1 MISDKPLLT
10 VGGDDHFGSSYGE
23 ISYGA
28 PALPDMSG
36 PEKAAI
42 LMITIGLELAAT
54 IFKFLRQDEVERI
67 VLEIAKISTVS
78 IEKRDSVVQEAYQR
92 AIALKYINEGG
103 IEYAKEILERS
114 FGAGQADDMTNR
126 LFAALKHGNPLEL
139 VKKTEPAQLLE
150 FIKEEHPQTIALIL
164 VYMSPD
170 QAGAVLS
177 QLEPELQGDVAM
189 RIAILQKTAPEIL
202 EQLDELLGRRLLV
215 SGSDFTKA
223 GGVQSLAQVMG
234 FVDRETEKNILDGLG
249 RRDPAIAEEVKN
261 LLFVFEDII
270 NLDDRAIQR
279 VLKEVDGKDLAL
291 ALKTANDDLLGRV
304 YKNMSTRAAAT
315 LKDDIDVLGPVRVRE
330 VGKAQQNI
338 VDVIRTLEENGQIVI
353 ARGGKDDRIV

>member
-1 MISDKPLLT
+1 MISDGPIVQLGQANAFK
-10 VGGDDHFGSSYGE
+10 DDVFASS
-23 ISYGA
+23 
-28 PALPDMSG
+28 PALVEMAG

-42 LMITIGLELAAT
+42 LMITLGLEISST

-67 VLEIAKISTVS
+67 VLEIAKISTVP
-78 IEKRDSVVQEAYQR
+78 IEKRDAVITEAYQR

-114 FGAGQADDMTNR
+114 FGSGQADDMTNR

-150 FIKEEHPQTIALIL
+150 FIQDEHPQTIALIL
-164 VYMSPD
+164 VYMTAD
-170 QAGAVLS
+170 QAGQVLS
-177 QLEPELQGDVAM
+177 ALEPELQAEVAM

-215 SGSDFTKA
+215 TGSDFTKA

-234 FVDRETEKNILDGLG
+234 FVDRETERNILEGLAK
-249 RRDPAIAEEVKN
+249 RDPVIANEVKN

-279 VLKEVDGKDLAL
+279 VLKEIDGKDLAL
-291 ALKTANDDLLGRV
+291 ALKTANDDLLARV
-304 YKNMSTRAAAT
+304 FKNMSQRAAST
-315 LKDDIDVLGPVRVRE
+315 LKEEIEILGPTRMRD
-330 VGKAQQNI
+330 VGKSQQAI

-353 ARGGKDDRIV
+353 ARGGKDERLV

>member
-1 MISDKPLLT
+1 MISDKPILT
-10 VGGDDHFGSSYGE
+10 LGDDPIGSNLVDAYGT
-23 ISYGA
+23 A
-28 PALPDMSG
+28 AVPDMTG

-67 VLEIAKISTVS
+67 VLEIAKISTVA
-78 IEKRDSVVQEAYQR
+78 IDKRDAVVQEAYQR

-177 QLEPELQGDVAM
+177 QLEPELQGEVAM

-234 FVDRETEKNILDGLG
+234 FVDRETEKNILDGLAK
-249 RRDPAIAEEVKN
+249 RDPAVAEEVKN

-291 ALKTANDDLLGRV
+291 ALKTANDDLLARI
-304 YKNMSTRAAAT
+304 YKNMSTRAAQT
-315 LKDDIDVLGPVRVRE
+315 LREDIEVLGPVRVRE

-338 VDVIRTLEENGQIVI
+338 VDVIRTLEENGQIII

>member
-1 MISDKPLLT
+1 MIHDKPILT
-10 VGGDDHFGSSYGE
+10 LGDEPMGSTMMD
-23 ISYGA
+23 SYGA
-28 PALPDMSG
+28 PALPEMSG

-78 IEKRDSVVQEAYQR
+78 IDKRDAVIQEAYQR

-177 QLEPELQGDVAM
+177 QLEAELQGEVAM
-189 RIAILQKTAPEIL
+189 RIAILQKSAPEIL

-223 GGVQSLAQVMG
+223 GGVQTLAALMRFIKG
-234 FVDRETEKNILDGLG
+234 DTEKNILVALAK
-249 RRDPAIAEEVKN
+249 RDPQVAAEVKS
-261 LLFVFEDII
+261 LLFIFEDIV

-291 ALKTANDDLLGRV
+291 ALKTANDDLLSRI
-304 YKNMSTRAAAT
+304 YKNMSSRAAAT
-315 LKDDIDVLGPVRVRE
+315 LKDDIEVLGPVRVRE

-338 VDVIRTLEENGQIVI
+338 VDVIRTLEENGQIII
-353 ARGGKDDRIV
+353 ARGGKEDRIV

>member
-1 MISDKPLLT
+1 M
-10 VGGDDHFGSSYGE
+10 FSS
-23 ISYGA
+23 
-28 PALPDMSG
+28 PALIEMAG

-42 LMITIGLELAAT
+42 LMITLGLEISST

-67 VLEIAKISTVS
+67 VLEIAKISTVP
-78 IEKRDSVVQEAYQR
+78 IEKRDAVITEAYQR

-150 FIKEEHPQTIALIL
+150 FIQDEHPQTIALIL
-164 VYMSPD
+164 VYMTAD

-177 QLEPELQGDVAM
+177 ALEPELQAEVAM

-215 SGSDFTKA
+215 TGSDFTKA

-234 FVDRETEKNILDGLG
+234 FVDRETERNILEGLAK
-249 RRDPAIAEEVKN
+249 RDPVIANEVKN

-279 VLKEVDGKDLAL
+279 VLKEIEGKDLAL
-291 ALKTANDDLLGRV
+291 ALKTANDDLLARV
-304 YKNMSTRAAAT
+304 FKNMSQRAAGT
-315 LKDDIDVLGPVRVRE
+315 LKEEIEILGPTRMRD
-330 VGKAQQNI
+330 VGKSQQAI

-353 ARGGKDDRIV
+353 ARGGKDERLV

>member
-1 MISDKPLLT
+1 LISDGPIVQLGQAQSNAFK
-10 VGGDDHFGSSYGE
+10 DDVFSS
-23 ISYGA
+23 
-28 PALPDMSG
+28 PALIEMAG

-42 LMITIGLELAAT
+42 LMITLGLEISST

-67 VLEIAKISTVS
+67 VLEIAKISTVP
-78 IEKRDSVVQEAYQR
+78 IEKRDAVITEAYQR

-150 FIKEEHPQTIALIL
+150 FIQDEHPQTIALIL
-164 VYMSPD
+164 VYMTAD

-177 QLEPELQGDVAM
+177 ALEPELQAEVAM

-215 SGSDFTKA
+215 TGSDFTKA

-234 FVDRETEKNILDGLG
+234 FVDRETERNILDGLAK
-249 RRDPAIAEEVKN
+249 RDPVIANEVKN

-279 VLKEVDGKDLAL
+279 VLKEIEGKDLAL
-291 ALKTANDDLLGRV
+291 ALKTANDDLLARV
-304 YKNMSTRAAAT
+304 FKNMSQRAAGT
-315 LKDDIDVLGPVRVRE
+315 LKEEIEILGPTRMRD
-330 VGKAQQNI
+330 VGKSQQAI

-353 ARGGKDDRIV
+353 ARGGKDERLV

>member
-10 VGGDDHFGSSYGE
+10 MGE
-23 ISYGA
+23 ELSAPLVDSYGA
-28 PALPDMSG
+28 PAIPDMSG

-78 IEKRDSVVQEAYQR
+78 IERRDAVVQEAYQR

-114 FGAGQADDMTNR
+114 FGAGQADDMTSR

-164 VYMSPD
+164 VYMSLD
-170 QAGAVLS
+170 
-177 QLEPELQGDVAM
+177 PELQGAVA
-189 RIAILQKTAPEIL
+189 RRNAILQKTAPEIL

-223 GGVQSLAQVMG
+223 GGVLSLAQVMG
-234 FVDRETEKNILDGLG
+234 FVDRETEKNILEGLA

-261 LLFVFEDII
+261 LLFVFEDIS

-291 ALKTANDDLLGRV
+291 ALKTAHDELLARI